1 MPTIARIGRDGVM
14 IAVSAVCFL
23 CVSPVWAELPTA
35 PGLNDLVVCEPGVHE
50 RGLPAVQ
57 FRSPEGGRGLCV
69 DIPPAV
75 HIHRYY
81 FSGEREIQGPIIQG
95 GPTVVVANHPKTGER
110 MYIDVM
116 LPAGAPR
123 IAYRKSCITY
133 VYPQQRVVVDF
144 SHFPFSS
151 QRVIV
156 RYHSGQGI
164 GRKMDAWR
172 HHLVDHTK
180 QHLAQSSAINS
191 LKQASSDTGKLLLGA
206 GESVGSLTSG
216 AIDGAKS
223 AVDLIPGVVPLR
235 SMAEQRP
242 NRQYQDTIRQA
253 ARAGTLG
260 EMSFVPTNR

>member
-1 MPTIARIGRDGVM
+1 MRTITRIERHGVM
-14 IAVSAVCFL
+14 IRVSAVCLL
-23 CVSPVWAELPTA
+23 CVSAVWAELPVA
-35 PGLNDLVVCEPGVHE
+35 PGLNDLVVYEPGVHE

-57 FRSPEGGRGLCV
+57 FRSPQLGRGLCV

-123 IAYRKSCITY
+123 IAYRKGSITY
-133 VYPQQRVVVDF
+133 VFPEQRVVVDF

-156 RYHSGQGI
+156 KYHSGRGV
-164 GRKMDAWR
+164 GGTLDAWR
-172 HHLVDHTK
+172 HHVVDHTK
-180 QHLAQSSAINS
+180 QHIAQSSAFGS
-191 LKQASSDTGKLLLGA
+191 LKQVSADTGQLFVGA
-206 GESVGSLTSG
+206 GEALGSLTSG
-216 AIDGAKS
+216 AMDGAKS

-235 SMAEQRP
+235 SMAEDRP
-242 NRQYQDTIRQA
+242 GRQYQDTIRQA
-253 ARAGTLG
+253 ARDRELS
-260 EMSFVPTNR
+260 EIPFVRTNR